1 MTQPDTQASGLVA
14 EDLVIGTGATA
25 RAGQEILVHYVG
37 RMLENGQQFDS
48 SIARNDP
55 LDFPLGAGI
64 VIPGLDQ
71 GIPGMRVGGKRKLTI
86 PSELA
91 YRDQG
96 CGGVIPPGATLVFE
110 VELLEIR

>member
-1 MTQPDTQASGLVA
+1 MTQPETRPSGLVA
-14 EDLVIGTGATA
+14 EDLVVGTGATA
-25 RAGQEILVHYVG
+25 RAGQDIVVHYVG
-37 RMLENGQQFDS
+37 RMLANGQQFDS

-71 GIPGMRVGGKRKLTI
+71 GIPGMKVGGKRKLTI
-86 PSELA
+86 PPELA

-110 VELLEIR
+110 VELLEIA